1 MKNNKPRYSTR
12 KMSSALSARAFFTQ
26 LAFSAVN
33 RRVFL
38 SPSLPLLTPSRS
50 FLLHHCTVDGVECV
64 RWLSPGTKERRG
76 ERERGASNQS
86 ISANDFRV
94 LYTHTHTHTL
104 RTVTPLDAVVLAFIL
119 LLHLLL
125 ISLFSQ
131 YFVSQDSSRKAH
143 TIDKFPR
150 IKRFYSQHHLTLR
163 SRFL

>member
-64 RWLSPGTKERRG
+64 RWLWREG
-76 ERERGASNQS
+76 ERERERERERARERA
-86 ISANDFRV
+86 ISPSALMTLECFIH
-94 LYTHTHTHTL
+94 THTHTH
-104 RTVTPLDAVVLAFIL
+104 
-119 LLHLLL
+119 
-125 ISLFSQ
+125 
-131 YFVSQDSSRKAH
+131 AH
-143 TIDKFPR
+143 TEKSNAARRRCLGFHSSASSSSHFPFLAVFCLSR
-150 IKRFYSQHHLTLR
+150 LVEKGAHH
-163 SRFL
+163 